1 VLDQAEERRSWYLDA
16 PPLSGAA
23 FHDREKPV
31 SSAGTHWAE
40 VRLVAFDPNPLHL
53 DESLDDSGDTGRAT
67 DPSAVRWGTTLDWGE
82 LVELTG
88 YLTVARRWWWTLLV
102 AAWVAA
108 LSGWL
113 VASRITPT
121 YEAQV
126 QLLVGPINTDIDT
139 LKASGQ
145 LVQTYAQLAISPP
158 LLQSTAREV
167 PGVDPV
173 KLGNGVRAT
182 ASDVTRVLQI
192 RVQDADP
199 AQAAKIAN
207 TMADEL
213 IQITTGAT
221 TRPEGQLEVI
231 GAAVPPTVPIAPQV
245 SLIVLL
251 AAVAGLLGGLFLVI
265 VVEYATD
272 SVRDRSDLAR
282 LVPASVLS
290 TVSFDQ
296 RQPGVDPVPV
306 AQAVAPG
313 SENAIAFRLLAAK
326 IAFAA
331 TDRPTRSTLVTS
343 LREGDSAVVAMNV
356 AAAMAASGHRVV
368 VVDGSPDGD
377 LTRVLDM
384 TARRGL
390 SDAIGS
396 RQADARGALATGPAG
411 VQVMPSGAEGSL
423 ELVAVEHVRAVLDA
437 LLREADLVVIDG
449 GAIQQSAGALTWAR
463 AAEETVL
470 VVRRGSTRRDELRL
484 AAESL
489 RFVDAAIGGTVLVQ
503 RPTGRSAIRRPLGRR
518 IPRPIA
524 AAPESRPIR
533 SGGPTAMASPSEAS
547 SIVGGTMP
555 FTPRRTTVAPTISQS
570 TVRQPV
576 YEVPEYDAPVY
587 RQPAY
592 QPPVTIPSIVPSS
605 SRLVSSEERQPDVR
619 PVAPI
624 IPIVPAPAP
633 APSPVAPSARST
645 PKRRSAQPKPAAS
658 AGETRPADA
667 DEYSRPKRRASGR
680 TQRPPAG

>member
-1 VLDQAEERRSWYLDA
+1 M
-16 PPLSGAA
+16 
-23 FHDREKPV
+23 
-31 SSAGTHWAE
+31 
-40 VRLVAFDPNPLHL
+40 
-53 DESLDDSGDTGRAT
+53 
-67 DPSAVRWGTTLDWGE
+67 
-82 LVELTG
+82 ELTG

-158 LLQSTAREV
+158 LLESTAREV

-173 KLGNGVRAT
+173 KLGLGVRAT
-182 ASDVTRVLQI
+182 ASDVTRVLQV

-199 AQAAKIAN
+199 VQAAKIAN
-207 TMADEL
+207 TMANEL

-251 AAVAGLLGGLFLVI
+251 AAAAGLLGGLFLVI
-265 VVEYATD
+265 IVEYATD
-272 SVRDRSDLAR
+272 SVRDRADLAR

-306 AQAVAPG
+306 AQAIAPG
-313 SENAIAFRLLAAK
+313 SDNAIAFRLLAAK

-331 TDRPTRSTLVTS
+331 NDRPTRSTLVTS

-368 VVDGSPDGD
+368 VVDGSPDAD

-384 TARRGL
+384 TTRRGL
-390 SDAIGS
+390 SDVIGS
-396 RQADARGALATGPAG
+396 READAAATAG
-411 VQVMPSGAEGSL
+411 S
-423 ELVAVEHVRAVLDA
+423 
-437 LLREADLVVIDG
+437 
-449 GAIQQSAGALTWAR
+449 
-463 AAEETVL
+463 
-470 VVRRGSTRRDELRL
+470 
-484 AAESL
+484 
-489 RFVDAAIGGTVLVQ
+489 
-503 RPTGRSAIRRPLGRR
+503 
-518 IPRPIA
+518 
-524 AAPESRPIR
+524 R
-533 SGGPTAMASPSEAS
+533 SGG
-547 SIVGGTMP
+547 
-555 FTPRRTTVAPTISQS
+555 
-570 TVRQPV
+570 VRWC
-576 YEVPEYDAPVY
+576 
-587 RQPAY
+587 
-592 QPPVTIPSIVPSS
+592 
-605 SRLVSSEERQPDVR
+605 
-619 PVAPI
+619 
-624 IPIVPAPAP
+624 
-633 APSPVAPSARST
+633 
-645 PKRRSAQPKPAAS
+645 RRSR
-658 AGETRPADA
+658 G
-667 DEYSRPKRRASGR
+667 
-680 TQRPPAG
+680 

>member
-1 VLDQAEERRSWYLDA
+1 M
-16 PPLSGAA
+16 
-23 FHDREKPV
+23 
-31 SSAGTHWAE
+31 
-40 VRLVAFDPNPLHL
+40 
-53 DESLDDSGDTGRAT
+53 
-67 DPSAVRWGTTLDWGE
+67 
-82 LVELTG
+82 ELTG

-158 LLQSTAREV
+158 LLESTAREV

-173 KLGNGVRAT
+173 KLGLGVRAT
-182 ASDVTRVLQI
+182 ASDVTRVLQV

-199 AQAAKIAN
+199 VQAAKIAN
-207 TMADEL
+207 TMANEL

-265 VVEYATD
+265 IVEYATD

-296 RQPGVDPVPV
+296 REPGRDPVPV
-306 AQAVAPG
+306 AQAIAPG

-331 TDRPTRSTLVTS
+331 NDRPTRSTLITS

-384 TARRGL
+384 TNRRGL
-390 SDAIGS
+390 SDVVGS
-396 RQADARGALATGPAG
+396 READARGALAAGPAG

-423 ELVAVEHVRAVLDA
+423 DLVAVEHVRAVLDG

-470 VVRRGSTRRDELRL
+470 VVRRGSTRREELRL

-503 RPTGRSAIRRPLGRR
+503 RPSGRSALRRPFGRR
-518 IPRPIA
+518 MGRA
-524 AAPESRPIR
+524 GSTGAERRPIR
-533 SGGPTAMASPSEAS
+533 SGGPTAMASPVEPSP
-547 SIVGGTMP
+547 IGGGPTP
-555 FTPRRTTVAPTISQS
+555 FVPRPMTVAPTISQS
-570 TVRQPV
+570 TF
-576 YEVPEYDAPVY
+576 
-587 RQPAY
+587 

-605 SRLVSSEERQPDVR
+605 SRSVATDVRNPEAR
-619 PVAPI
+619 PVASI
-624 IPIVPAPAP
+624 IPMTPSSGPAPGASSDSAPTRATSRQRPAQSKQAAPTGETAP
-633 APSPVAPSARST
+633 A
-645 PKRRSAQPKPAAS
+645 
-658 AGETRPADA
+658 ET
-667 DEYSRPKRRASGR
+667 DEYGSPKRRAAGR
-680 TQRPPAG
+680 TQRPPVG